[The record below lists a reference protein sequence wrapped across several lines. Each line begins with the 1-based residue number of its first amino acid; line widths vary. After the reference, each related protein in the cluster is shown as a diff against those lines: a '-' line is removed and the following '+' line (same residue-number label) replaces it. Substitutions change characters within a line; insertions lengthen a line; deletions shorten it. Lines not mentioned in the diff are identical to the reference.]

1 MKTGMEF
8 FGSMGFNFAL
18 ILFVLSLTTGI
29 AWAADVF
36 WLAKRRPVGANDPWW
51 VEYFASFFPVFL
63 AVFFL
68 RSFLVEPFRIPTGS
82 MIPTLLV
89 GDFIVVNKYTY
100 GIRLPVINKKII
112 DVNSPQRGEVMVFRY
127 PPDPSQDYIKRVV
140 GLPGD
145 RLLYR
150 NKRLTI
156 NGQEIGQVQTV
167 DYQDPDRVFTP
178 KFTPQFN
185 ETLGSTE
192 HHILIQPDSPPF
204 VSHPGDFPYRENC
217 VYNAEGV
224 ECVVPA
230 GHYFMMGD
238 NRDNSADSR
247 FWGFVPEENIVG
259 KAVWIWL
266 NLGNLKRF
274 GSLNK

>member
-1 MKTGMEF
+1 MRTVLDSI
-8 FGSMGFNFAL
+8 GSMGFNFAL
-18 ILFVLSLTTGI
+18 ILFLLSVATGL
-29 AWAADVF
+29 AWATDVF
-36 WLAKRRPVGANDPWW
+36 WAAKRRPEGADDPWW

-68 RSFLVEPFRIPTGS
+68 RSFLIEPFRIPSGS

-112 DVNSPQRGEVMVFRY
+112 DVNTPQRGEVMVFRY

-145 RLLYR
+145 KLVYR
-150 NKRLTI
+150 NKRLSI
-156 NGQEIGQVQTV
+156 NGQEISQIKSD
-167 DYQDPDRVFTP
+167 DYQDPSRLI
-178 KFTPQFN
+178 FTPQFN

-192 HHILIQPDSPPF
+192 HRILIEPEAPAF
-204 VSHPGDFPYRENC
+204 VRQIGDFPYRENC
-217 VYNAEGV
+217 TYNVDGV

-238 NRDNSADSR
+238 NRDNSLDSR

-266 NLGNLKRF
+266 NFSSMKRF
-274 GSLNK
+274 GSLH